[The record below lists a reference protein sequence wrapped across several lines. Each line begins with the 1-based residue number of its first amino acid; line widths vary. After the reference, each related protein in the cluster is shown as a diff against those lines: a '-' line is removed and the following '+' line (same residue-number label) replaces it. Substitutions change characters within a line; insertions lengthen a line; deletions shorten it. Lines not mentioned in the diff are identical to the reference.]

1 MNARDMLAFK
11 IGLQAGIDQGR
22 RVGFMNG
29 HRAGTNSLY
38 EAAVAM
44 GHGALFKQILDQAL
58 VLESTRLASEI
69 APTPARGKA

>member
-44 GHGALFKQILDQAL
+44 GAPAAPSWPRTAL
-58 VLESTRLASEI
+58 
-69 APTPARGKA
+69 ARAADDAAAGVAAH

>member
-1 MNARDMLAFK
+1 MNARDILAFK

-44 GHGALFKQILDQAL
+44 GHEALIKQILNQAV
-58 VLESTRLASEI
+58 VLESAKLASEI
-69 APTPARGKA
+69 AQGPARGKA